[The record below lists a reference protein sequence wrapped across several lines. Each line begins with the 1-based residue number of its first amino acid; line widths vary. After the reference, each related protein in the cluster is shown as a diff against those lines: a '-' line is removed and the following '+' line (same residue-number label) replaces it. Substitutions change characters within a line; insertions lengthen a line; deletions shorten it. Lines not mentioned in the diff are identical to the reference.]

1 MAMVTRCPNCSTLF
15 RVTPQQ
21 LQVSHGQVRCG
32 RCMTVFD
39 GFKALAVLR
48 DDTPLEPTRVAPA
61 PEKPAEAALPP
72 EVGGAAPTAALVG
85 TPPPSA
91 PPVASAE
98 TAAVQSSSA
107 AAEAEPAVLELD
119 FERKPA
125 VEEKPR
131 RFALQPAPAD
141 TEYTAQPE
149 PASVQAPAS
158 DPGLPQAAVPRGRGA
173 QWLWA
178 IGAAVLIFSL
188 VAQAAYLYRTDLAAY
203 YPVLRPHLVA
213 ACELAGCT
221 VPLPQRPRLINV
233 EASDLQATNPDRPGL
248 ITLTATLRNHAGIDL
263 AYPALDLVLTNTKD
277 HTLARRIFL
286 PEEYL
291 GKGQSA
297 RRGIPADAEITVS
310 LTLDTGDLGAAGF
323 RLDLLPAPLW

>member
-48 DDTPLEPTRVAPA
+48 DDTPLEPTCVAPA
-61 PEKPAEAALPP
+61 PEKPADAALPP
-72 EVGGAAPTAALVG
+72 EVVGIAPTA
-85 TPPPSA
+85 
-91 PPVASAE
+91 PVPSAE
-98 TAAVQSSSA
+98 TAAVQSSGA
-107 AAEAEPAVLELD
+107 PAEAEPAVLEFD

-125 VEEKPR
+125 VEEKPW
-131 RFALQPAPAD
+131 RFAPQPAPAD
-141 TEYTAQPE
+141 TEYAAQPG
-149 PASVQAPAS
+149 PPSAQAPAS
-158 DPGLPQAAVPRGRGA
+158 DPGSPQAAMPRRRGA
-173 QWLWA
+173 QWPWA
-178 IGAAVLIFSL
+178 VGAVVLIFSL

-213 ACELAGCT
+213 VCELAGCT

-233 EASDLQATNPDRPGL
+233 EASDLQATDPDRPGL

-291 GKGQSA
+291 GRGQSG
-297 RRGIPADAEITVS
+297 RRGIPANAEITVS